1 MKRLNLRNSKQ
12 MRSKVCAE
20 ESIFFPKLA
29 RRMSE
34 MNSSIYL
41 LGAGLGGAAL
51 ATTSAVGMWF
61 LESKKPSGKTVGRDF
76 ILGAILVVLLLQ
88 IVPESTTSLLTGL
101 LAFIPMATPIMD
113 VTVPSVEEVEVRVG
127 VPRF

>member
-1 MKRLNLRNSKQ
+1 
-12 MRSKVCAE
+12 MRVPN
-20 ESIFFPKLA
+20 IFFPTLT

-34 MNSSIYL
+34 INSSVYL

-61 LESKKPSGKTVGRDF
+61 LEKKKPTGKTVGRDF

-88 IVPESTTSLLTGL
+88 VVPESTTTLLSGL
-101 LAFIPMATPIMD
+101 LAFVPMSSSAIMD
-113 VTVPSVEEVEVRVG
+113 VTVPAVDEVEVRVG

>member
-1 MKRLNLRNSKQ
+1 M
-12 MRSKVCAE
+12 CAE

-29 RRMSE
+29 RRMSD
-34 MNSSIYL
+34 SSVYL

-61 LESKKPSGKTVGRDF
+61 LEKKKPTGKTVGRDF

-101 LAFIPMATPIMD
+101 LAFIPMASAPIMD
-113 VTVPSVEEVEVRVG
+113 VTVPSVDEVEVRVG